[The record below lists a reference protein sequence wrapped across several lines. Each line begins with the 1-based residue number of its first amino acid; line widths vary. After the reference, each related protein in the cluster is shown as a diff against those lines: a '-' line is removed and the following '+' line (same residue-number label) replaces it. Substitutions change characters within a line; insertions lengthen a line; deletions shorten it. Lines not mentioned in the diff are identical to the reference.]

1 MLVVRKNKDRNW
13 NTLPTMDT
21 FLNEFF
27 GGNDLLY
34 NTNRGTK
41 VNISEDENSYG
52 ISLALPGYNK
62 EDVNIELNEGMIIIS
77 SNQEKTNEETTEN
90 YVRRE
95 FTKSSFERSFYLPED
110 VNDEN
115 INASMENGVLT
126 ITLDKIKEIEDT
138 TKVKKIDIK

>member
-1 MLVVRKNKDRNW
+1 MLVVRKNRDW
-13 NTLPTMDT
+13 NTLPTMGS

-27 GGNDLLY
+27 GNDNLSLGHRY
-34 NTNRGTK
+34 NDTK

-62 EDVNIELNEGMIIIS
+62 EDVNIELKDGMISIS
-77 SNQEKTNEETTEN
+77 STQENTNEEKTDN
-90 YVRRE
+90 YVRKE

-115 INASMENGVLT
+115 IVASMENGVLS
-126 ITLDKIKEIEDT
+126 ITLNKIKEIENT